1 MRTLNNDE
9 QKLWLAYMDKL
20 TSMPGLVPN
29 RPASKLSYKL
39 DLHSF
44 TVHQAFLR
52 CQDFIDQHLQQHS
65 HYVTIIT
72 GRSGQI
78 ADEFP
83 SWVQNISGVKKLI
96 PLDGSM
102 DSAGSWMLMLQR
114 PKRST

>member
-1 MRTLNNDE
+1 VRTLNNDE